1 MSFKTC
7 KSFKDG
13 QEFRRSVTF
22 STRSSTR
29 SFKSCYSDSSILEET
44 EEYDLNQFHE
54 KLLRFT
60 IFPPFFSNFTA
71 QSSSLTSLASTL
83 SEGLNES
90 TKRSSVGD
98 QPNAKFASAIIV
110 TDLESNLH
118 DVSARLQSWPSSPKS
133 EWQKNLPVVVLRGAT
148 KNYGSKKSP
157 KCVLDKLNM
166 TVKEGCM

>member
-1 MSFKTC
+1 MDKN
-7 KSFKDG
+7 
-13 QEFRRSVTF
+13 
-22 STRSSTR
+22 
-29 SFKSCYSDSSILEET
+29 LEEALHFQPGVQLVVSNLVT
-44 EEYDLNQFHE
+44 AILQSQKKPKSRIWINFTK
-54 KLLRFT
+54 KLLTSFDN
-60 IFPPFFSNFTA
+60 FLPFFSNFTA

>member
-1 MSFKTC
+1 MLQRF
-7 KSFKDG
+7 FNL
-13 QEFRRSVTF
+13 RRNRSVGFDSISRKIT
-22 STRSSTR
+22 
-29 SFKSCYSDSSILEET
+29 SF
-44 EEYDLNQFHE
+44 H
-54 KLLRFT
+54 
-60 IFPPFFSNFTA
+60 IFLPFFSNFTA

>member
-1 MSFKTC
+1 MDKN
-7 KSFKDG
+7 
-13 QEFRRSVTF
+13 
-22 STRSSTR
+22 
-29 SFKSCYSDSSILEET
+29 LEEALHFQPGVQHVVSNLVT
-44 EEYDLNQFHE
+44 AILQSWKKPKSRIWINFTKNYFVSQFFF
-54 KLLRFT
+54 L
-60 IFPPFFSNFTA
+60 FFSNFTA

-98 QPNAKFASAIIV
+98 QLNAKFASAIIV